1 MFRHQGKKRTAKHNL
16 QIAVVLS
23 FVAGM
28 VNVTGFCLWVNLPPM
43 LRDILHILSMT
54 CR

>member
-1 MFRHQGKKRTAKHNL
+1 MFRHQGKKRTAKQNL

-28 VNVTGFCLWVNLPPM
+28 VRAFCL
-43 LRDILHILSMT
+43 
-54 CR
+54 